1 MLIEPHG
8 DSECVTDDEFYKDNM
23 SDGDES
29 YSISEM
35 KIVNPVK
42 HKAHNKASCLRNTH
56 TVNIINVADA
66 DLKEHSD
73 DEWYPPTPPLYDVT
87 DKLR

>member
-23 SDGDES
+23 SDDGDDS

-35 KIVNPVK
+35 EVVSPVT
-42 HKAHNKASCLRNTH
+42 HAKASCLRNTP
-56 TVNIINVADA
+56 TVINVADA

>member
-1 MLIEPHG
+1 MLIKPHG
-8 DSECVTDDEFYKDNM
+8 GSDSEEEFYKDSM

-35 KIVNPVK
+35 ETGNRVK
-42 HKAHNKASCLRNTH
+42 PNVHNKASCLRNTH

>member
-8 DSECVTDDEFYKDNM
+8 DSEGVTDDEFYKDNM
-23 SDGDES
+23 IDGDES
-29 YSISEM
+29 YSVSEM
-35 KIVNPVK
+35 EMVNTVK
-42 HKAHNKASCLRNTH
+42 HKAHNKASCLRNTQ

-73 DEWYPPTPPLYDVT
+73 EEWYPPTPPLYDVT